1 MKYWLILITVLFLSS
16 CGYKPT
22 HIYTKNVLGDKIY
35 VDVEISLSDPQNS
48 VLITDSIN
56 EAVISKFRSSLV
68 SENRADFKL
77 KVSLNSIGFTPIQY
91 DDDGY
96 VISYK
101 SVVSLKINYIDRFS
115 KTQTITSSG
124 DYDFSIEA
132 NSIISDNKRFEA
144 IKFAALKAI
153 DQFISKISVRGYNL
167 KGSEK

>member
-1 MKYWLILITVLFLSS
+1 MKYWFILITVLIFNS

-22 HIYTKNVLGDKIY
+22 HIYTKEVLGDKIF
-35 VDVEISLSDPQNS
+35 VDVAISLNDPANS

-68 SENRADFKL
+68 TEAKADSKL
-77 KVSLNSIGFTPIQY
+77 YVKLNSINFIPIQY

-96 VISYK
+96 VVSYK
-101 SVVSLKINYIDRFS
+101 SVVNLKIRYVDRFK
-115 KTQTITSSG
+115 KTQNITSSG

-132 NSIISDNKRFEA
+132 NSIISDNKRFDA

-153 DQFISKISVRGYNL
+153 DEFISKISVRGYNIRR
-167 KGSEK
+167 ER

>member
-1 MKYWLILITVLFLSS
+1 MKYWFVFIIVILLTS

-22 HIYTKNVLGDKIY
+22 SIYTKNLLGDKIY
-35 VDVEISLSDPQNS
+35 VDVAISLNDPANS

-68 SENRADFKL
+68 SKYEADSKMFVNL
-77 KVSLNSIGFTPIQY
+77 RSINFTPIQY

-96 VISYK
+96 VIAYK
-101 SVVSLKINYIDRFS
+101 SIVSLQIRYIDRFKKE
-115 KTQTITSSG
+115 KTILSSG

-153 DQFISKISVRGYNL
+153 DQFISKISVKGYNIRSQ
-167 KGSEK
+167 K